1 MTEKQFLDITKWQE
15 ETFGEATPLS
25 FLAHLA
31 GDNPDPNSEI
41 GELVSE
47 IKADSEHK
55 RYEWADCFILLFG
68 AAKQDGMA
76 YRDIIS
82 CIDDKMGVNYKRKWG
97 KPKENGVVN
106 HLRNESEIY

>member
-1 MTEKQFLDITKWQE
+1 MTEKQFLEITKWQE
-15 ETFGEATPLS
+15 ETFPASTAIS
-25 FLAHLA
+25 KIIHL
-31 GDNPDPNSEI
+31 EEELI
-41 GELVSE
+41 ELVSE
-47 IKADSEHK
+47 IKANTEHK

-106 HLRNESEIY
+106 HLRNESETY